1 MQEITRAL
9 KKPAPLLAA
18 ITAAIWLITWHAAE
32 YLLTE
37 HFFIVNRLKSR
48 QASLWLIVLMGLVV
62 AIVILK
68 KNRPH
73 PKIFTCLT
81 IYALFVLTAAASGGY
96 QKYYSSLQ
104 KIPKVKSVS
113 KNWSIQGD
121 KIKITGK
128 NFGPAWQP
136 GEVWVDDVK
145 FLISNWE
152 ADKVIAE
159 QPLNQDYKVD
169 SLRLINHYGNQ
180 AVVEPFE
187 LKDPADVL

>member
-1 MQEITRAL
+1 VQEITRAL
-9 KKPAPLLAA
+9 KKPAPVLAA
-18 ITAAIWLITWHAAE
+18 ITATVWLITWHAAE

-37 HFFIVNRLKSR
+37 QFFIINRLNSR
-48 QASLWLIVLMGLVV
+48 QASLWLIALMALVIAAVL
-62 AIVILK
+62 LK
-68 KNRPH
+68 KIQFQ
-73 PKIFTCLT
+73 PKITACLT
-81 IYALFVLTAAASGGY
+81 IYALLILTVAATGLY

-104 KIPKVKSVS
+104 KIPKIKNVS

-121 KIKITGK
+121 KIKIIGK

-136 GEVWVDDVK
+136 GEVWVDDLE
-145 FLISNWE
+145 FLIYSWTDN
-152 ADKVIAE
+152 KVIAE

-169 SLRLINHYGNQ
+169 TLRLINHYGNQ